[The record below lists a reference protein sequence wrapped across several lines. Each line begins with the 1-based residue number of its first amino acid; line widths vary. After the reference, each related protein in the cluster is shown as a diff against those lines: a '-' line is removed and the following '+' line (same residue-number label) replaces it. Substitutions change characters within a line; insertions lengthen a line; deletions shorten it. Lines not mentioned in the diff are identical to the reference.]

1 MSRVTSS
8 TTEQNKIGEVKD
20 VSQQNTVDIASIIDQ
35 QKISPF
41 QIRIVMMSFILML
54 FDGYDIS
61 AVAFAAPAISKEWH
75 VARAALGPL
84 FGATLFA
91 GLFGSPLFGYLGD
104 RLGRKTT
111 IIGGTIF
118 FGLFTLASIW
128 ATSVQGLIA
137 LRFMAGL
144 GISGM
149 IVVVVALNN
158 EFAPRRLRASMVI
171 LMFLG
176 ITFGGGLAGAVA
188 ARYIAVDGWRLL
200 FWIGGLG
207 PILIGL
213 GLIFVL
219 PESIK
224 YLTIRQRKADLVHVL
239 KQIAPGVAIDPNAH
253 FVVGAEKNQA
263 KINPK
268 AMVAGHLA
276 ILTPLFWISNACT
289 LAAFYFINQWVP
301 TLLSDA
307 GISIQHASL
316 AITIFQFSGTAAGLI
331 IMRPLDKFGFIPVPI
346 LFALS
351 IPIVFFIGQPGLPEW
366 AVMTLIGG
374 AGFCLLGLQFGNIA
388 MQNPMYPTYIRSSA
402 VGTQVLAGRVG
413 GVLGPVIGGILL
425 SRMVP
430 LEQVFH
436 LVTIPLF
443 IGLAT
448 TIAITPIYL
457 RKVHR
462 DGQPVEP
469 VVPSSIVELAP

>member
-1 MSRVTSS
+1 M
-8 TTEQNKIGEVKD
+8 
-20 VSQQNTVDIASIIDQ
+20 SQQETVDIGKIIDQ
-35 QKISPF
+35 QKINPF
-41 QIRIVMMSFILML
+41 HVKILIISFILML

-61 AVAFAAPAISKEWH
+61 AVAFAAPAVSKEWH
-75 VARAALGPL
+75 VVRAALGPL
-84 FGATLFA
+84 FAATLFA
-91 GLFGSPLFGYLGD
+91 GLFGAPLFGYLGD

-111 IIGGTIF
+111 IIGGSMF
-118 FGLFTLASIW
+118 FGFFTLASVW
-128 ATSVQGLIA
+128 ATSVHGLIL
-137 LRFMAGL
+137 LRFIAGL

-188 ARYIAVDGWRLL
+188 ARYIAVDGWRVL

-207 PILIGL
+207 PILL
-213 GLIFVL
+213 GFALMTIL

-224 YLTIRQRKADLVHVL
+224 YLAVRQRKVELIALL
-239 KQIAPGVAIDPNAH
+239 KRIAPGVTVPADAH
-253 FVVGAEKNQA
+253 FVVGIERNQT

-268 AMVAGHLA
+268 AIVAGHLA
-276 ILTPLFWISNACT
+276 ILTPLFWVSNACT

-301 TLLSDA
+301 TLLTDN
-307 GISIQHASL
+307 GIPIQDASL
-316 AITIFQFSGTAAGLI
+316 AITIFQFSGTAAGII
-331 IMRPLDKFGFIPVPI
+331 IMRPLDRFGFIPVPI

-366 AVMTLIGG
+366 AVFTLIGG
-374 AGFCLLGLQFGNIA
+374 SGFCLLGLQFGNIA

-413 GVLGPVIGGILL
+413 GVVGPVLGGMLL
-425 SRMVP
+425 SRLP

-443 IGLAT
+443 IGLVV
-448 TIAITPIYL
+448 TIVITPIYL

-462 DGQPVEP
+462 DEEP
-469 VVPSSIVELAP
+469 KPALVPNNIVESIP